1 MFDSDLD
8 REKDSVGTA
17 APGRPPEGRSAPQ
30 VDTRRRAFLGTSAA
44 LVAGLAVWSWRKNSL
59 LRVAAATSAEPKE
72 VTVVLFSDAGQ
83 RLNKVEIARVIKTE
97 DEWRKQL
104 SDNAFDITRRAD
116 TEIAYSGKY
125 WNLHD
130 KGLYRCICCDNA
142 LFDSATK
149 FESGT
154 GWPSFWA
161 PIAAENVTE
170 IRDTTFGMERT
181 AVACTECDA
190 HLGHLFDDGPEPT
203 HLRYCMNSASLRFV
217 KQS

>member
-8 REKDSVGTA
+8 REPA
-17 APGRPPEGRSAPQ
+17 AEP
-30 VDTRRRAFLGTSAA
+30 TNLRRRAFLVSTAAA
-44 LVAGLAVWSWRKNSL
+44 LGGLALWQWKRPTISN
-59 LRVAAATSAEPKE
+59 AAPSALPEPKE
-72 VTVVLFSDAGQ
+72 VTVVVFSDSGQ
-83 RLNKVEIARVIKTE
+83 RLKKVQIAKVIKTP
-97 DEWRKQL
+97 DQWRQQL
-104 SDNAFDITRRAD
+104 GPGVFDITRNAD
-116 TEIAYSGKY
+116 TEIAFTGKY

-170 IRDTTFGMERT
+170 VRDTTFGIART

-190 HLGHLFDDGPEPT
+190 HLGHVFDDGPEPT
-203 HLRYCMNSASLRFV
+203 GLRYCMNSASLRFV
-217 KQS
+217 K